1 VKPSLL
7 PFLAWP
13 RPDRVTWRADLLAG
27 ATVAVVAIPQALAYA
42 QLAGVPPHLGLYAAF
57 VPTVVAALFGA
68 SAQLSTGPVALT
80 ALLTAASLAAFAD
93 PGTEAW
99 VALAVALS
107 LGAGLMQ
114 AAAGFARLGRMVE
127 RLPASLMLGF
137 VNAAALVI
145 LLSQLPTMLGLR
157 VPPGIGVVESVRALL
172 AGLPSASAATAAFG
186 IASVVA
192 LLGLRRVVPRLPAAL
207 VVSVVAIAVS
217 ASIGYASR
225 GAVVG
230 ELPAGL
236 PVPAWPTLDGAAAL
250 ALLPA
255 MLLVAVI
262 SFIEVASS
270 AQVIAARTG
279 VAWNVNQELVGQGL
293 AKLASGLFGAFP
305 VSGSFSRS
313 ALNLSA
319 GARTAWASIVAAA
332 LVGVALMFAADALHH
347 LPTAVLA
354 AVIISAVGGL
364 LTPLALARTW
374 RVSPGDAAIAWVT
387 LLATL
392 LSAPRIH
399 YGLLAGLAVVGLR
412 AAMRRAG
419 G

>member
-1 VKPSLL
+1 MRPSLL

-13 RPDRVTWRADLLAG
+13 RPDGATWRADLLAG

-80 ALLTAASLAAFAD
+80 ALLTAASLSAFAQ
-93 PGTEAW
+93 PGSDIW
-99 VALAVALS
+99 VALAVALA
-107 LGAGLMQ
+107 LGAGLIQ
-114 AAAGFARLGRMVE
+114 AVAGFARLGRLVE

-145 LLSQLPTMLGLR
+145 LLSQLPTLLGVR
-157 VPPGIGVVESVRALL
+157 VPSGAGVADAVRALL
-172 AGLPSASAATAAFG
+172 AGLPSANVVTAAFG
-186 IASVVA
+186 IASLLA
-192 LLGLRRVVPRLPAAL
+192 LLGLRRVWPRFPGAL
-207 VVSVVAIAVS
+207 LVSVAAIGIS
-217 ASIGYASR
+217 AAIGYETR

-230 ELPAGL
+230 DLPAGL
-236 PVPAWPTLDGAAAL
+236 PVPAWPTLDAQAAAS
-250 ALLPA
+250 LLPA
-255 MLLVAVI
+255 MLLVALI
-262 SFIEVASS
+262 SFIEVTSS
-270 AQVIAARTG
+270 ARVIAARTG

-313 ALNLSA
+313 ALNLAA
-319 GARTAWASIVAAA
+319 GARTAWASIVSAA
-332 LVGVALMFAADALHH
+332 LVGVALVFAADTLHH

-354 AVIISAVGGL
+354 ALIVSAVGGL
-364 LTPLALARTW
+364 LTPGELLRAWRTS
-374 RVSPGDAAIAWVT
+374 RGDAAIAWTT

-392 LSAPRIH
+392 LTAPRIH
-399 YGLLAGLAVVGLR
+399 YGLLAGLAAVGLR
-412 AAMRRAG
+412 AALGRARN
-419 G
+419 